1 MSQLETAAAP
11 WPCCPPAR
19 ASSEWQRSSG
29 TDCDAGSCGLLPNE
43 HRPPWG
49 DIITRNSKFWHSIYL
64 FTLTGVFF
72 LPDKSL
78 HFHLNLLW
86 NGKKYWHLL
95 APATLLLNNNSFIIA
110 TINRT
115 RTHGHRLSSA
125 RLLWQMKAMEIMSK
139 SLVLENCNMNPNIL
153 STTFYKQAVIKS
165 WVFVPRHLI
174 TSAPSTEQPI
184 KYIW

>member
-1 MSQLETAAAP
+1 MHRDPAVLQLELLPSDKEAAAQIVMP
-11 WPCCPPAR
+11 GAAR
-19 ASSEWQRSSG
+19 
-29 TDCDAGSCGLLPNE
+29 LLPNE
-43 HRPPWG
+43 HRPPWAN
-49 DIITRNSKFWHSIYL
+49 IITRNSKFWHSIYL
-64 FTLTGVFF
+64 FITLTGVFF

-95 APATLLLNNNSFIIA
+95 APATLLLTNNSFIIA

-139 SLVLENCNMNPNIL
+139 SSVLENCNMNPNIL

-165 WVFVPRHLI
+165 WVFVPRHII